1 MNKTQIAL
9 TTVYYTVL
17 SFLGLNAS
25 NAIWIFGFGQF
36 ERKFGALGTWQIGA
50 LILAYAIPCSAL
62 GFALAVTSLWLLT
75 YMSTI
80 NWRPLQLAG
89 LAAALLTLLS
99 TSRILFWAQRVLMT
113 DNPGAGIQ
121 VLLATHAVAGF
132 LVGGTAVVILWMRN
146 TRTA

>member
-9 TTVYYTVL
+9 ATVYYTVL
-17 SFLGLNAS
+17 SFLGLNAG

-36 ERKFGALGTWQIGA
+36 ERKFGALGSWQIGA
-50 LILAYAIPCSAL
+50 LILVYAIPCSAL
-62 GFALAVTSLWLLT
+62 GFALAVTVLSLLT

-99 TSRILFWAQRVLMT
+99 TSRILLWIQRAVLT
-113 DNPGAGIQ
+113 QNPGAGIQ
-121 VLLATHAVAGF
+121 VLLTTHAVAGF
-132 LVGGTAVVILWMRN
+132 VLGGAAVVILWMRN
-146 TRTA
+146 NRTA